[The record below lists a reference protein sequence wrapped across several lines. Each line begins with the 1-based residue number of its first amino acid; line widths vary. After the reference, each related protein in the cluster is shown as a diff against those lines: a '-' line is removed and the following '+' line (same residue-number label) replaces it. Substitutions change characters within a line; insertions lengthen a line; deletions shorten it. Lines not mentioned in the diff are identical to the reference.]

1 MPEKQKHIRHFAPRT
16 DFGEGAGERLS
27 YTFHIKIAEIAAK
40 NANSAII
47 ILPEARSGRARR
59 IN

>member
-1 MPEKQKHIRHFAPRT
+1 MR
-16 DFGEGAGERLS
+16 S